1 MLCTWEMGLK
11 FTRFDPVFVW
21 GRKTRFRQDYWWVIS
36 LKNFVW
42 QNKDIRKLFASVQSF
57 PKTVAT
63 RKQTKHLNW
72 TIHSSCCHSQ
82 SGELMGFPF
91 LCATDTLDP
100 KFFFESQHTVCFV
113 RNGFELDLYGL
124 RIGGGTGGVTGLS
137 KCLDQRNILI
147 VRTKLWYG
155 NRMLEDLWP
164 CTFNLFGTSS
174 GLLKLSLHN
183 KWESS
188 VSLQSCSQSF
198 FIQMFFKTRHKC
210 IRKVLWAQDLSL
222 DIP

>member
-113 RNGFELDLYGL
+113 RNGFELDL
-124 RIGGGTGGVTGLS
+124 
-137 KCLDQRNILI
+137 
-147 VRTKLWYG
+147 
-155 NRMLEDLWP
+155 LWP
-164 CTFNLFGTSS
+164 KNWRWNRRG
-174 GLLKLSLHN
+174 N
-183 KWESS
+183 WA
-188 VSLQSCSQSF
+188 V
-198 FIQMFFKTRHKC
+198 QMPGS
-210 IRKVLWAQDLSL
+210 AQHL
-222 DIP
+222 DCAHQIVVWQ